1 MSYCSLRHL
10 LECLGYF
17 GVFLSWEARQFL
29 LWLSAGDRQAE
40 MFFLFISLIHSEA
53 SQLQTSR
60 LRRAPPTHCWCS
72 TSRWRL
78 TWNVSGIFKS
88 TKTKMNRN
96 RDIVRVKR
104 KNKHKTF
111 SSFTAIT
118 VLQMKKKL
126 QVPNETFYPGILCV
140 LFSELFRIPASS
152 SDLHD
157 SRNSIRPHSM
167 MNTCTLTHT
176 HAKNYKNV
184 VRNSGTFSLL
194 S

>member
-53 SQLQTSR
+53 SQLQTNR
-60 LRRAPPTHCWCS
+60 LRRTPPTHCWCS

-111 SSFTAIT
+111 SSFKK
-118 VLQMKKKL
+118 MKKML
-126 QVPNETFYPGILCV
+126 QVPNKKLFIL
-140 LFSELFRIPASS
+140 ASS
-152 SDLHD
+152 ASCFQNCFEFRLQALT
-157 SRNSIRPHSM
+157 SM
-167 MNTCTLTHT
+167 TAVTPFVPTAWWIPVRSHTHT
-176 HAKNYKNV
+176 HACKE
-184 VRNSGTFSLL
+184 L
-194 S
+194 